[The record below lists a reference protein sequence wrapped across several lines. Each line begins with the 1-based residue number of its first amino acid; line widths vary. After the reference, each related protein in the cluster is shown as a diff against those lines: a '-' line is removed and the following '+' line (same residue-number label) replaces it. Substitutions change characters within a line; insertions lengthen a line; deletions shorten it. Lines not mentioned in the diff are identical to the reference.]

1 MEDDA
6 GLNALQANVKSKG
19 ANAYYYAHARAKTE
33 QRDYGEG
40 PKKLSLEEAAKLDPT
55 IAAGETAKE
64 TRKKRITKFAWG
76 DGKKSVSV
84 YVDFEGVKEDAV
96 SIDWEAR
103 RVAVTIRGSADG
115 ENDHEL
121 ILEPLHD
128 DIRDVKVKV
137 KPSKIVLVLKKA
149 TADVS
154 WYQLTSKK

>member
-1 MEDDA
+1 MHTQGQKPNSA
-6 GLNALQANVKSKG
+6 TT
-19 ANAYYYAHARAKTE
+19 ARVL
-33 QRDYGEG
+33 R
-40 PKKLSLEEAAKLDPT
+40 SLPEEAAKLDPT

-128 DIRDVKVKV
+128 DIRDVKVRSQAEQK
-137 KPSKIVLVLKKA
+137 SC
-149 TADVS
+149 S
-154 WYQLTSKK
+154 C